1 MKQAALVIRSRRR
14 SRLRR
19 SLSLSLAKVAKS
31 HWGGVGVAL
40 LLLALA
46 SRYLGVPVAVAAE
59 PAALAAC
66 AERLGPLPAA
76 PGETRHELGARAT
89 SRDVVLIELDP
100 ELSCAIRT
108 ALSPWGMRVLQARGV
123 SPGPSMP
130 GTSVRARRFAQDHSA
145 AAVVWLS
152 QDTEGFALWVYDA
165 ENDRALARP
174 APPPPFDANVAA
186 ALALSIK
193 ALLRLTTVASAPRS
207 SAAPHAPE
215 VVGPPVVPPA
225 ASPESHAPARQR
237 VALYAGA
244 RFGLHGLDE
253 PEPRYGVELRWR
265 ATSVFVPSMGVA
277 SDLWLG
283 IGIEGGTLYA
293 VESAELDG
301 RFWDPSLHAALG
313 LSHPMTEHVALGL
326 SSAVALHLAGLSGT
340 ALESGTEV
348 AVQKLN
354 SALSLRPELQVRLAR
369 PLHLLLQPGGALWV
383 RRQRYTVNGAT
394 LLETPRLSWQLH
406 VGIVLH

>member
-1 MKQAALVIRSRRR
+1 MKQAALVIRSPR
-14 SRLRR
+14 RLRQR
-19 SLSLSLAKVAKS
+19 RPLSLAKAVQS
-31 HWGGVGVAL
+31 RRGGVWGAL
-40 LLLALA
+40 LLLPLP
-46 SRYLGVPVAVAAE
+46 SQYLGM
-59 PAALAAC
+59 PAALAAEPTALAVC
-66 AERLGPLPAA
+66 AERLGPFDAA
-76 PGETRHELGARAT
+76 PG
-89 SRDVVLIELDP
+89 SRDVVAIELDP
-100 ELSCAIRT
+100 ELSCALRT
-108 ALSPWGMRVLQARGV
+108 ALSPWGIRVLEARGV

-152 QDTEGFALWVYDA
+152 QDAEGFALWVYDA

-193 ALLRLTTVASAPRS
+193 ALLRLTTVASAPP
-207 SAAPHAPE
+207 SAAPPRAPE
-215 VVGPPVVPPA
+215 PVGSPVVPPA
-225 ASPESHAPARQR
+225 SSLDSHAEWRQQ

-244 RFGLHGLDE
+244 RFGLHGLDQ

-265 ATSVFVPSMGVA
+265 VTSIFLPSVRVA

-283 IGIEGGTLYA
+283 MGIEGGTLYE

-301 RFWDPSLHAALG
+301 RFWDPSLHVALG
-313 LSHPMTEHVALGL
+313 LRHPMTEHVALGL
-326 SSAVALHLAGLSGT
+326 SSAVAVHLAGLSGT
-340 ALESGTEV
+340 ALESDTDV

-354 SALSLRPELQVRLAR
+354 SALLLRPELQVRLGG
-369 PLHLLLQPGGALWV
+369 PVHLILQPGGALWV